1 MSFFRERSC
10 LPLTFLSGIGMF
22 RLVTTLGTVC
32 YFPFDQLQ
40 VEYKDGIKDRHQ
52 KQRDEGSHSEASD
65 LGARTPGFGKHKIE
79 IIRKCSRR
87 RIREVS
93 RTPFKVA
100 TESKGTLTFSA
111 RDELI

>member
-1 MSFFRERSC
+1 
-10 LPLTFLSGIGMF
+10 MF